1 MFKFCL
7 NGDVPLTAFPADGYV
22 FNFADGIAAVAIANP
37 ADFREIQ
44 AVILLFQFATLR
56 KTKALFQA
64 FFLEFREAGTL
75 LKEVFERAFKVF

>member
-1 MFKFCL
+1 M
-7 NGDVPLTAFPADGYV
+7 ADGYV
-22 FNFADGIAAVAIANP
+22 FNFADDIAAVAIANP

-56 KTKALFQA
+56 KTKVLFQA

-75 LKEVFERAFKVF
+75 RLMRVLVNPPVLFQTAPGGVFAVP